1 MIQQRKYIRHPVEI
15 PIEYKIT
22 GDPHTRSDAATN
34 VSLGGLC
41 FQSASAIPV
50 GTLVSLSF
58 PSINAGVE
66 ITGKVAW
73 FAQKETHVDIGVEF
87 QTRSE
92 VYLAKT
98 IEELCYIRKFEKNHP
113 MKNN

>member
-1 MIQQRKYIRHPVEI
+1 MSEQRKYIRHPVEI

-22 GDPHTRSDAATN
+22 GDPQIHSDAASN

-41 FQSASAIPV
+41 FQSASAIPP
-50 GTLVSLSF
+50 GTLISLSF
-58 PSINAGVE
+58 PSINSGVE
-66 ITGKVAW
+66 LTGKVAW
-73 FAQKETHVDIGVEF
+73 CAQKETHIDIGIEF

-92 VYLAKT
+92 AYLAKT

-113 MKNN
+113 PRNA